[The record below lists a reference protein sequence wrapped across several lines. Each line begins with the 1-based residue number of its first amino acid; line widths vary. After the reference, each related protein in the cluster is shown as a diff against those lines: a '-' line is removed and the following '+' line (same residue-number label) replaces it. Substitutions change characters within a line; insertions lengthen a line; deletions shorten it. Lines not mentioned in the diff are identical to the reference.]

1 MKKSEL
7 KFEQPLGRIL
17 SRLGKEFLITMHSK
31 LKGLDIKRSFYP
43 LILIENG
50 KGNITQQELA
60 DQVNMD
66 KVSIVRIVD
75 YLSGIGYVKRMINPN
90 DRRKYSLVLTDKATN
105 EMSRIKKS
113 LKETKDFALKGLRVI
128 QIKEFYSTLEV
139 IKRNFSDSKTAL

>member
-1 MKKSEL
+1 MKKSKP

-17 SRLGKEFLITMHSK
+17 SRLGKEFLSTMHAK

-60 DQVNMD
+60 DQMNMD

-75 YLSGIGYVKRMINPN
+75 YLSAIGYVKRVINPN
-90 DRRKYSLVLTDKATN
+90 DRRKYSLVLTDKADK
-105 EMSRIKKS
+105 EMGRIKKS
-113 LKETKDFALKGLRVI
+113 LSETKNIALTGLNDVRI
-128 QIKEFYSTLEV
+128 REFYNTLEV
-139 IKRNFSDSKTAL
+139 IKRNFSESKTAL